1 VAPDSRTVLV
11 VHTKAAG
18 SPLAAG
24 LNADEIIARSYGYTV
39 VDLTSGFA
47 KLQLTSAP
55 VGDLAVTPDATRA
68 FLLLRDDG
76 ASIRL
81 AQRIHLG
88 SFIVDDFP
96 LGSPPLSLA
105 ALIDSKRIFVSQQ
118 HPEGRISFIHWETGA
133 TESVTGFE
141 LNGRIVP

>member
-1 VAPDSRTVLV
+1 V
-11 VHTKAAG
+11 VHDKTAG
-18 SPLAAG
+18 NPQAPG
-24 LNADEIIARSYGYTV
+24 LGAEEMIARSYGYTV
-39 VDLTSGFA
+39 VDLASGFA
-47 KLQLTSAP
+47 KLQLTTAP
-55 VGDLAVTPDATRA
+55 VGELAVTPDATRA

-81 AQRIHLG
+81 AQRIHLA
-88 SFIVDDFP
+88 SFLVDDFP

-105 ALIDSKRIFVSQQ
+105 ALADSKRIFVSQK

-133 TESVTGFE
+133 IESVTGFE